1 MTNIAIVAV
10 IIPQVKGLTD
20 VSIRKL
26 CVVNTD
32 DYGNDDYS
40 IIKAVEE
47 SLVKEFK
54 VKFITQISAGIR
66 MNIVKRDRIENANRS
81 ADDICTEFL
90 INEAFAQF
98 FVE

>member
-1 MTNIAIVAV
+1 MTNIAIIAV

-20 VSIRKL
+20 DSIKKL
-26 CVVNTD
+26 SVVNTD
-32 DYGNDDYS
+32 EYGNDDYS

-47 SLVKEFK
+47 NLVKEFK
-54 VKFITQISAGIR
+54 VKTITKLPNGIR